1 MDIKVAKKHVD
12 KFQLITASDRL
23 KWTAKKSGIGALT
36 PFISSQHGPR
46 LQSVHDRVGVRS
58 CTHSDMNVFAG
69 ELNRSKTL
77 ALTLADNVP
86 IEVAGDITPLG
97 TKALVANEVEIQE
110 SSRIVGI
117 SLDYLL
123 SLLKTNRKDSVQ

>member
-1 MDIKVAKKHVD
+1 
-12 KFQLITASDRL
+12 
-23 KWTAKKSGIGALT
+23 
-36 PFISSQHGPR
+36 
-46 LQSVHDRVGVRS
+46 
-58 CTHSDMNVFAG
+58 MNVFAG

-97 TKALVANEVEIQE
+97 TKALVANEVEVQE